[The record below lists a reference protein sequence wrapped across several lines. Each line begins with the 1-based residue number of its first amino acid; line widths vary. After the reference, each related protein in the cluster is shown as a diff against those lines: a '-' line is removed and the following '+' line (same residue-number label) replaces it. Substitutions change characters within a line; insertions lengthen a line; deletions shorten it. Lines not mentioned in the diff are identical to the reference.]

1 VAIAAGLTVL
11 GVVAGIL
18 SGGAPAPVP
27 SSTPTAPG
35 SPIHAI
41 AARPDLSTIF
51 SGGLPP
57 SDILT
62 ALALPRGTEVTPGS
76 ARNEGVGLYDQSI
89 TFSVQASEKDVI
101 AFFRAQLPAGRWK
114 ILGEGASSS
123 VSTGSPSGAEAGY
136 RILGQHPGGNGYEWE
151 LGVTVMPETF
161 SSPASV
167 SAGSAGKSSAG
178 GSAQVA
184 VTPFTFRLFEV
195 DDTS

>member
-1 VAIAAGLTVL
+1 MAIAAGLTVL
-11 GVVAGIL
+11 GIVAGAL
-18 SGGAPAPVP
+18 SGGKPAPVP

-41 AARPDLSTIF
+41 AAGPELSTII

-76 ARNEGVGLYDQSI
+76 ARNDGVGLYDQSV

-101 AFFRAQLPAGRWK
+101 AFFRAQLPAERWK
-114 ILGEGASSS
+114 VLGEGASSAAAAE
-123 VSTGSPSGAEAGY
+123 SPSGADAGY
-136 RILGQHPGGNGYEWE
+136 RILGQHPGSNGYEWE

-167 SAGSAGKSSAG
+167 SSGTSPAG

-184 VTPFTFRLFEV
+184 LTPFTFRLFEV